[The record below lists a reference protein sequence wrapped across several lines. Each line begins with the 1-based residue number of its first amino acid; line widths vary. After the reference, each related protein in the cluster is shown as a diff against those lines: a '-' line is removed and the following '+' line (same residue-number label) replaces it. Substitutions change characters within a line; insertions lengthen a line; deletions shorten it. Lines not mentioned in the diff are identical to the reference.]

1 MKKYIITLALSFLL
15 LSCNDKEVVQKP
27 TQEEVVLDY
36 QDPKKVDSL
45 LEMVDGFKISVDEV
59 IHEKQ
64 TLKVD
69 NKKLNKELV
78 LVKDELTMVK
88 DCLQV
93 ANEKIKEYKVPKKRS
108 FFDKVLGTN
117 KDSITVID
125 TIK

>member
-27 TQEEVVLDY
+27 IQEEVVLDY

-59 IHEKQ
+59 IYEKQ

-78 LVKDELTMVK
+78 LVKDELIMVK

>member
-1 MKKYIITLALSFLL
+1 MKKYIITLTLSFLL

-59 IHEKQ
+59 IYEKQ

>member
-27 TQEEVVLDY
+27 IQEEVVLDY
-36 QDPKKVDSL
+36 QDTEKVDSL

-59 IHEKQ
+59 IYEKQ

-69 NKKLNKELV
+69 NKKLNKELI
-78 LVKDELTMVK
+78 LVKDELVMVK
-88 DCLQV
+88 DCLEV
-93 ANEKIKEYKVPKKRS
+93 AKEKIKEYKVPKKRS

>member
-27 TQEEVVLDY
+27 IQQEVVLDY
-36 QDPKKVDSL
+36 QDTEKVDSL

-59 IHEKQ
+59 IYEKQ

-78 LVKDELTMVK
+78 LVKDELVMVK

-93 ANEKIKEYKVPKKRS
+93 ANDKIKEYKVPKKRS
-108 FFDKVLGTN
+108 FFDKVLGKN